1 MAEYTEKFEL
11 VLYYNRRAVVKPC
24 EPSYEELQNNN
35 PGLTTDDLLDLFSD
49 LKNKY
54 KEAITQA
61 DDMIVALIDLKW
73 WLKKQNE
80 NN

>member
-1 MAEYTEKFEL
+1 MIDYVE
-11 VLYYNRRAVVKPC
+11 
-24 EPSYEELQNNN
+24 
-35 PGLTTDDLLDLFSD
+35 TTIAIQIGKKKLDDLL